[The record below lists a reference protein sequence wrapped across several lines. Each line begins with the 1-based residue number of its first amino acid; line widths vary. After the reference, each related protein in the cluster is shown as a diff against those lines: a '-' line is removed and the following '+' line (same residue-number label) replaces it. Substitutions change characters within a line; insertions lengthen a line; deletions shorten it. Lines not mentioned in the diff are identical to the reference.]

1 MENFEFNF
9 WNEDKFDYMRNM
21 GCLNN
26 LLGAQIAS
34 NNEQRQVSLH
44 RDHNGYSK
52 DRLLANKF
60 GTPSTQYTR
69 IEHLAEL
76 QISTGSSDH
85 HSITDEMSE
94 FLSPGLQLTSQ
105 RHASVPNPTSKPLQA
120 KEVIVKKCEDIQDK
134 FLKDNRCSSMTNQSS
149 STQLA
154 PSPVTNSEK
163 W

>member
-9 WNEDKFDYMRNM
+9 WNEDKFDYMRNL

-26 LLGAQIAS
+26 LLGTQTTPS
-34 NNEQRQVSLH
+34 NEHRQTSLH
-44 RDHNGYSK
+44 REQNGYTK

-85 HSITDEMSE
+85 HSVTDEMSE

-105 RHASVPNPTSKPLQA
+105 RHASVPNPASKPLYT
-120 KEVIVKKCEDIQDK
+120 KEDIFKKCEDIQDK
-134 FLKDNRCSSMTNQSS
+134 FLKDIRSSSLTNQSN
-149 STQLA
+149 STQIA
-154 PSPVTNSEK
+154 PSPVTNTDK